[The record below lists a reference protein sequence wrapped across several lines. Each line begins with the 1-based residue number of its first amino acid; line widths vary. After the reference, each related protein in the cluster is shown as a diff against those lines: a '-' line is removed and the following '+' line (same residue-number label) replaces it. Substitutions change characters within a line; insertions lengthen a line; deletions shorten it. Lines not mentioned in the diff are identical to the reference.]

1 MRILLVVKGLGLGG
15 AERQVADI
23 ASWLVAR
30 NHEVTVAYFL
40 SHKVALAAEIRAAGA
55 QVVSLSPHPRVT
67 ATSVV
72 ALHSLLRTWRPDV
85 VHAHLPVP
93 GLLLRVL
100 KIAQRYRLVYTEHN
114 VVTRLHPIVRYLN
127 LATYSLNDVTI
138 ACTRQVADGLGGRQ
152 AMVVENGV
160 NLAEADRQCRLA
172 DRSGLTGHLGIPED
186 TRLLV
191 CLANLVE
198 KKNHRL
204 LIDAVAGL
212 SSRTRRNWH
221 LLLVG
226 QDGTERQRLEAQV
239 RRLELGDRVTFWG
252 MEPQPVRLLAACDGF
267 VLSSTFE
274 GLPIAVLEAMAV
286 GLPVVATDVGG
297 IAQVVRTGQ
306 TGFLVP
312 SGDAVRF
319 CDAILQLIEAPDMA
333 RTLGQNGRRL
343 VEQNHSFESMMRHLM
358 PLYRGAGSA

>member
-23 ASWLVAR
+23 ANWLVAQG
-30 NHEVTVAYFL
+30 HEVTVAYFL
-40 SHKVALAAEIRAAGA
+40 SHKTALVAEIAAAGA
-55 QVVSLSPHPRVT
+55 KIVPLSKHPRVT
-67 ATSVV
+67 VSSVISLYHLLS
-72 ALHSLLRTWRPDV
+72 ALRPDV

-93 GLLLRVL
+93 GLLLRAL
-100 KIAQRYRLVYTEHN
+100 KLAHRYRLVYTEHN
-114 VVTRLHPIVRYLN
+114 VVARLHPLVRWLN
-127 LATYSLNDVTI
+127 LATYSLNDVSI
-138 ACTRQVADGLGGRQ
+138 ACTRQVADGLGSRR
-152 AMVVENGV
+152 ALIVENGV
-160 NLAEADRQCRLA
+160 NLAEVDRQSRPS
-172 DRSGLTGHLGIPED
+172 DRRELSDRLGIPED

-212 SSRTRRNWH
+212 GSRTRHGWH

-226 QDGTERQRLEAQV
+226 QDGTERSRLEEQV
-239 RRLELGDRVTFWG
+239 SRLALRSRVTFWG
-252 MEPQPVRLLAACDGF
+252 ADPHPIRLLAACDGF

-274 GLPIAVLEAMAV
+274 GLPIAMLEAMAV

-297 IAQVVRTGQ
+297 IAQVVRPGE

-312 SGDAVRF
+312 SGDVVTLR
-319 CDAILQLIEAPDMA
+319 DSILQMIEAPDKA
-333 RTLGQNGRRL
+333 RELGENGRRL
-343 VEQNHSFESMMRHLM
+343 VERNHSFESMMGHLM
-358 PLYRGAGSA
+358 PLYRGVVRA